1 MFAIPMW
8 CYTTS
13 VITEEQV
20 QMQLAEYMRLQ
31 YPQVLFRSD
40 LGGVRLSPGL
50 RMRMARLQ
58 SGRSWPDFF
67 VAYPSHG
74 YHGLFIEIK
83 SPTPRFTPTRCNWW
97 PTLTSERSTPCFSTC
112 LRLAIR
118 LSLGWGLSVVK
129 CSLTDT
135 LAHLYSVPFTHWWT
149 VL

>member
-1 MFAIPMW
+1 
-8 CYTTS
+8 
-13 VITEEQV
+13 
-20 QMQLAEYMRLQ
+20 MQLAEYMRLQ

-83 SPTPRFTPTRCNWW
+83 KPNTKIYTNKMQLVANPHIRAQYAMLQHLFTLGYQAQFGVGFERCKV
-97 PTLTSERSTPCFSTC
+97 LVDGY
-112 LRLAIR
+112 
-118 LSLGWGLSVVK
+118 LGAPL
-129 CSLTDT
+129 
-135 LAHLYSVPFTHWWT
+135 
-149 VL
+149 